1 LGYPN
6 VVSDYQELQKRLAAN
21 EEAMQSLALVGAT
34 VAAPAAASYNGS
46 SSSGAAAPPLEWY
59 GGGGDGRLERRAVEE
74 CVRGALAENRKELRR
89 DVQNLHL
96 DMLRQ
101 FEEQQQVRAEAAPAR
116 AWRNAPNSLVSLFL
130 KPPIYG
136 GMQAIGSLLDAH
148 AHKMA
153 SLVAENQQ
161 LRRENAELRRMY

>member
-1 LGYPN
+1 VAASSGAALGAGSLGYPN

-21 EEAMQSLALVGAT
+21 EEAMQSLVLVGPAVT
-34 VAAPAAASYNGS
+34 APAAASYNGSSSSS

-59 GGGGDGRLERRAVEE
+59 GGGGDGRLERRAVED

-101 FEEQQQVRAEAAPAR
+101 FEEQQQVRVEAAPAR
-116 AWRNAPNSLVSLFL
+116 VWRNALLRTAPLLTRQLF
-130 KPPIYG
+130 G
-136 GMQAIGSLLDAH
+136 
-148 AHKMA
+148 
-153 SLVAENQQ
+153 
-161 LRRENAELRRMY
+161 